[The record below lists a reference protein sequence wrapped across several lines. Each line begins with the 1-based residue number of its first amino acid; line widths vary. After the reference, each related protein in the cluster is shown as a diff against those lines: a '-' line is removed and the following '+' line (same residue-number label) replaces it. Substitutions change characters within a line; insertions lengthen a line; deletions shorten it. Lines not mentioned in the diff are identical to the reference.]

1 VTTLPAG
8 ATNELRLVC
17 CLADAYVADAAAH
30 QRHEL
35 EDFELHIR
43 QWHYST
49 IAVEHGVGAFL
60 TELFQHPES
69 VRWAA

>member
-1 VTTLPAG
+1 MTLPTSAS
-8 ATNELRLVC
+8 NEVRLVC

-35 EDFELHIR
+35 EDIELHIR

-49 IAVEHGVGAFL
+49 LAVEYGVSAFL
-60 TELFQHPES
+60 SELFCHPES